1 MPFTVGLTGGIGSG
15 KTTVANL
22 FAARGAGVVDA
33 DEISRALT
41 GPAQPAVD
49 QIVRA
54 FGPQFA
60 TADGGLDRQRMRDL
74 VFSDAAARKNLESIL
89 HPLIRQ
95 ETARQ
100 LRACTAAYAML
111 VVPLLIESG
120 TYRTRTDRVAVVDC
134 EPEIQV
140 SRVML
145 RSGLTR
151 DEVLAIIA
159 SQIPRVQRLAAA
171 DDVIRNDGD
180 LAALERQVA
189 ALHSRYLELAAAR
202 KS

>member
-33 DEISRALT
+33 DEISRTLT

-74 VFSDAAARKNLESIL
+74 VFSDTTARKHLESIL

-100 LRACTAAYAML
+100 LRACAAAYAML

-134 EPEIQV
+134 EPETQV

-151 DEVLAIIA
+151 GEVLAIIA
-159 SQIPRVQRLAAA
+159 SQIPREQRLAAA

-180 LAALERQVA
+180 LAALEGQVA
-189 ALHSRYLELAAAR
+189 ALHSRYLELAAVR
-202 KS
+202 QS